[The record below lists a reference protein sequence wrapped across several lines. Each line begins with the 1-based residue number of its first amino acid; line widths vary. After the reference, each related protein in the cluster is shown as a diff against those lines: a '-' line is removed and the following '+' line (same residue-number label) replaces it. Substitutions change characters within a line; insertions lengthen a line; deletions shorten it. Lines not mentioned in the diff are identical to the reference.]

1 MVVLKLSLKFFL
13 QSNAFDLNCGYFS
26 AFLNPLLY
34 PTRIEKKTLRVL
46 LLPEFSF
53 FCSPLFFIVTRMKSN
68 DHFTNKFQFA
78 PSVDFD
84 TRFRNGNS
92 SSSISNAINWLKC
105 LVYECKKFYCRSTRH
120 IRQCS
125 RSSKQWWLNF
135 NGQKYNIYYS
145 LKYFDGFLRRQCL
158 SFKNCLWHWI
168 FWASFNSNSLLWFQ
182 AVTL

>member
-1 MVVLKLSLKFFL
+1 MWVFFCFFKSTFISNENRKKKLYEFY
-13 QSNAFDLNCGYFS
+13 C
-26 AFLNPLLY
+26 FLNSP
-34 PTRIEKKTLRVL
+34 
-46 LLPEFSF
+46 F

-135 NGQKYNIYYS
+135 NGHKFNIYYS

-158 SFKNCLWHWI
+158 PFKNCLWHWI
-168 FWASFNSNSLLWFQ
+168 FWAPFNSNSLLWFQ